1 MKTITSAFLA
11 LAILFAGCAT
21 KQPPGRVAL
30 NATESVMDTVQASM
44 DAWFAWVAIREAQI
58 AELKKTDRGAALEQS
73 MELLK
78 LEGRVLN
85 ARSAYQEAAKTAI
98 AAGSASTGG
107 AGTSERVAA
116 AAAQLINLVSTLTQ
130 K

>member
-1 MKTITSAFLA
+1 MKTLTSAFLA
-11 LAILFAGCAT
+11 FSILFAGCAT

-73 MELLK
+73 TELLK
-78 LEGRVLN
+78 LEGRVLS
-85 ARSAYQEAAKTAI
+85 ARASYQEAAKIAI
-98 AAGSASTGG
+98 AAGAASTGG
-107 AGTSERVAA
+107 EGTSERVAA
-116 AAAQLINLVSTLTQ
+116 AAAQLINLISTLTQ

>member
-98 AAGSASTGG
+98 AAGAASTGG